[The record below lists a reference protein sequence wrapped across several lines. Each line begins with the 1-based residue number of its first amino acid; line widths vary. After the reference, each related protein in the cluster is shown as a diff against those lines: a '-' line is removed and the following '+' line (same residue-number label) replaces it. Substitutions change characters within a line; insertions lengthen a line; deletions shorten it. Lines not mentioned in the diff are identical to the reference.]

1 MGWNPR
7 RGKAS
12 SSILAGR
19 TPAGA
24 SDDEKGPSGRLPD
37 GDGEPEGLADG
48 VQLYTLVNI
57 SRNTRSTT
65 STRRLK

>member
-12 SSILAGR
+12 SSILARR

-24 SDDEKGPSGRLPD
+24 NNDAVSDGEKWPSGRLPD
-37 GDGEPEGLADG
+37 GDGEPEGLADD
-48 VQLYTLVNI
+48 VYLCASVNI
-57 SRNTRSTT
+57 SCNRPPVV
-65 STRRLK
+65 